1 MNLLDELPK
10 ELDLREFR
18 LLLDERVGGPGHAM
32 EAPEGKLYL
41 PLARAACRIVLVYEG
56 SRIVSVEQG
65 PAFDPDEWAT
75 IVGEV
80 ATSIVRGPIKVGRE
94 YSFALFSRDPSRV
107 ARTAFSG
114 ADPFPLQPTRRV
126 QQSKWPNIP
135 SFLNSRFRL
144 ATSGRLLTTDGFAS
158 TGRLSLLLKCALLAG
173 RISVPPPAARNTSG
187 QASAKGRVRPSSAR
201 SRAGTHRGLSGCRN
215 SSLRS

>member
-1 MNLLDELPK
+1 MNFLRNWTCVSFGYFSTKGLAGRAIRWRPK
-10 ELDLREFR
+10 
-18 LLLDERVGGPGHAM
+18 
-32 EAPEGKLYL
+32 GKLYL

-94 YSFALFSRDPSRV
+94 YSFALFSRDRIV

-114 ADPFPLQPTRRV
+114 TDP
-126 QQSKWPNIP
+126 S
-135 SFLNSRFRL
+135 
-144 ATSGRLLTTDGFAS
+144 
-158 TGRLSLLLKCALLAG
+158 
-173 RISVPPPAARNTSG
+173 
-187 QASAKGRVRPSSAR
+187 PSSRRAACS
-201 SRAGTHRGLSGCRN
+201 SRNGPT
-215 SSLRS
+215 SLHS